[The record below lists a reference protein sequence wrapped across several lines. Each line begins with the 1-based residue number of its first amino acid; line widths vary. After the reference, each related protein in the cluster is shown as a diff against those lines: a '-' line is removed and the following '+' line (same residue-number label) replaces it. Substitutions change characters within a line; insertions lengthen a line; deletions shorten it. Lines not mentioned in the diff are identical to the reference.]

1 MENTTDQNATA
12 PAAAETAYDTPY
24 DAGDRRHVERREKTA
39 KTARLQR
46 NEDFRWLMGEQRGRR
61 FVWDLLAKAGLFRSS
76 LGISPKLTA
85 FNEGRRDLGLSVL
98 ADMMR
103 LCPSNTPACRPRRF
117 PSNRF
122 PTEKLRAIRADSG
135 AVMARN
141 IALWGGYEFNFMV
154 GLANGTIDSDFIA

>member
-1 MENTTDQNATA
+1 MENTIDQNAA
-12 PAAAETAYDTPY
+12 PDAAANAAY

-46 NEDFRWLMGEQRGRR
+46 HEDFRWLMADLRGRR

-76 LGISPKLTA
+76 FGGSAELTA

-103 LCPSNTPACRPRRF
+103 LCPEQYARMQAEAISKQPASNGE
-117 PSNRF
+117 N
-122 PTEKLRAIRADSG
+122 DG
-135 AVMARN
+135 
-141 IALWGGYEFNFMV
+141 
-154 GLANGTIDSDFIA
+154 